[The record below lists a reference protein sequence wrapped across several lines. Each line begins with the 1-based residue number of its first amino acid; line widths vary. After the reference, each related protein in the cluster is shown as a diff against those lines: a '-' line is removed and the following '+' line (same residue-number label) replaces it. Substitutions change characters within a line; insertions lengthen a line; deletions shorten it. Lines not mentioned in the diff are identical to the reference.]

1 MSEYKFKKHY
11 KESTYREYLYDGF
24 LGYLFRH
31 QHRLLTPDSL
41 LDKEKI
47 LEIGPGFE
55 PHIKFKKLNFK
66 EYHCIELNN
75 SMALKEYFK
84 TEFPEVFFKE
94 YDGKKISY
102 PDNTFDRIVISHTLE
117 HIPNAENFINEML
130 RVLKPGSFI
139 SIALPCD
146 NGFLWRA
153 GRYLLKKTYLKF
165 KGVNETDYNY
175 LMANEHI
182 NTIFQL
188 LSILKKKFSIT
199 KEIYIPFRLKI
210 VDFNLIYVCQVR
222 KN

>member
-1 MSEYKFKKHY
+1 MSKYKSKEHY
-11 KESTYREYLYDGF
+11 KEGTYREYLYDGF
-24 LGYLFRH
+24 LGYLFRY
-31 QHRLLTPDSL
+31 QHRLLTPDNL

-66 EYHCIELNN
+66 EYHCIELND
-75 SMALKEYFK
+75 SEALKEYFK
-84 TEFPEVFFKE
+84 KEFPEVFFKE
-94 YDGKKISY
+94 YDGKTINY
-102 PDNTFDRIVISHTLE
+102 PDNSFDRIVISHTLE
-117 HIPNAENFINEML
+117 QVQNAENFINEML

-153 GRYLLKKTYLKF
+153 GRYFLKKTYHKF
-165 KGVNETDYNY
+165 KGINEIDYNY
-175 LMANEHI
+175 LMANEHV

-199 KEIYIPFRLKI
+199 KETYIPFRLKI
-210 VDFNLIYVCQVR
+210 IDFNLIYVCQVR